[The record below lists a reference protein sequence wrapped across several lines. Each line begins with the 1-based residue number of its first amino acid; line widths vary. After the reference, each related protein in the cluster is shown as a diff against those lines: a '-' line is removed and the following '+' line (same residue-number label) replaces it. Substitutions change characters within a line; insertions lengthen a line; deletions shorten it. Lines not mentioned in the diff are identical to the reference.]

1 MNTSKIKF
9 ANPNFDFEWNEAAK
23 IPEFNDMG
31 KKTWQEF
38 AKTGQKIK
46 FSQISNKTK
55 NQISIQ
61 IDPIKKQRF
70 EKAYE
75 KGVVEMPIIVKFSE
89 DDYDVLAGKTRINQL
104 QKKNIDAD
112 VWLIDISNMMF
123 LIRPV

>member
-1 MNTSKIKF
+1 MNTGKIKF
-9 ANPNFDFEWNEAAK
+9 ANPNFDFEWNEAVK

-55 NQISIQ
+55 NPISTQ
-61 IDPIKKQRF
+61 IDPVKKQRF

-75 KGVVEMPIIVKFSE
+75 KGVVEMPIIVKLSE

-104 QKKNIDAD
+104 LKKHIDAD